1 MESGQAE
8 TDAMENISYTEE
20 NNVNA
25 EGQEAEIL
33 NKWYKTCLDW
43 YDIWGEIHLY
53 VEEQKDTLI
62 KSAEILSTVH

>member
-25 EGQEAEIL
+25 EGQEA
-33 NKWYKTCLDW
+33 
-43 YDIWGEIHLY
+43 
-53 VEEQKDTLI
+53 
-62 KSAEILSTVH
+62 